1 MGKVDANLLP
11 VRREGKEA
19 QEVLQEVLQEAN
31 SLMGR
36 LGTESEMIHHQ
47 KKSP

>member
-1 MGKVDANLLP
+1 MGKEDANLLP

-19 QEVLQEVLQEAN
+19 QEVLQEEQEAN

-36 LGTESEMIHHQ
+36 LGTESEIIHHQ
-47 KKSP
+47 KISP

>member
-1 MGKVDANLLP
+1 MRKVDANLLL
-11 VRREGKEA
+11 VRREGKKA
-19 QEVLQEVLQEAN
+19 QEVLQEAN

-47 KKSP
+47 KISP